1 MGIRGIRGWGRNL
14 KNLMASV
21 FLVNDKGTHPLQGEG
36 AEV

>member
-1 MGIRGIRGWGRNL
+1 MGVRGWGRNL
-14 KNLMASV
+14 KNLYLMASV